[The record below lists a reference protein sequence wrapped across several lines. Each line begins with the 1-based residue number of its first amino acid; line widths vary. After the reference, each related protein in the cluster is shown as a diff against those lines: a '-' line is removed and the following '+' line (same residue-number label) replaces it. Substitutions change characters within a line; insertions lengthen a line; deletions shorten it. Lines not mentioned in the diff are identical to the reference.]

1 MMPSSEKMKMIF
13 VSGVSG
19 SSETRALSLTQ

>member
-19 SSETRALSLTQ
+19 SSETRAFSLTQ